1 MVDSS
6 GGRTQLAQ
14 LVTAGVVLLVLL
26 FLTAPLAYLP
36 TVVLADIVFLIG
48 IRLIDVPGMKGIL
61 ARRPVEFEVAL
72 VTTFAVVIFGVGWGI
87 VFAMLISFLAHFR
100 HSYRPLNY
108 LLSRHPDGKWVS
120 APLGSGEQ
128 AANGLVIYRFGADLY
143 YANEGRMRQ
152 EVMGI
157 VDSATVP
164 VRWFCFSASSVN
176 DIDYSGSE
184 ALRQLHGQLRS
195 RGVTL
200 VLSHLE
206 AHVRDELERDK
217 LIDLVGKD
225 HIFASKDEVVTAY
238 ARMRAPEG
246 GRGPASS

>member
-1 MVDSS
+1 
-6 GGRTQLAQ
+6 
-14 LVTAGVVLLVLL
+14 
-26 FLTAPLAYLP
+26 
-36 TVVLADIVFLIG
+36 VLADIVFLIG